1 MSVMTTVLDGAVRPA
16 VRTPRRK
23 PRPVTPVTPVAA
35 ALVTAAPVEPVAE
48 PAPVEPVA
56 EPAPVELIA
65 TVDQPLIAKWVV
77 ATPGPAERAVG
88 ALAHL
93 SGAVVSVA
101 GPLLL
106 ARLARGRSEY
116 VREQAMAAANF
127 QLAFLAALAP
137 LLLVGFLTLGIAALL
152 IVPLVLAWGVTTLLA
167 ALASVGGE
175 RYRYPVALRVVR

>member
-23 PRPVTPVTPVAA
+23 PRPVPPVSAGPVTPVAA

-48 PAPVEPVA
+48 PAPVE
-56 EPAPVELIA
+56 LIA
-65 TVDQPLIAKWVV
+65 TVDQPVIAKWVV
-77 ATPGPAERAVG
+77 ATPGPAERALG

-137 LLLVGFLTLGIAALL
+137 LVLVGFLTLGVAALL

-175 RYRYPVALRVVR
+175 RYRYPVALKVVR